1 VGGRG
6 SGLAI
11 VTLVLSASV
20 EARAQGTVTG
30 TGLPVSFQ
38 ADEVRLDARNQGLE
52 VSGNVRVEEPPFF
65 LTSDALRLRRV
76 PIGVELEGAGKAAF
90 CPCLGAPL
98 AVRFRDATVAPP
110 HDLILRQPV
119 LEVFGVPVAWAPIFW
134 LRSPGRIGL
143 LPPEVAWRG
152 SDGLFAG
159 EGVHIPW
166 VNGDVAHGL
175 DLRAGGYFEGGVDVR
190 AVLRTPETETYLR
203 WDWLRG
209 SGGLDAFLHGATLRP
224 SDVSVAWDLDALRG
238 ARAVASTTDVQVA
251 AFPFDR
257 GDAQAVWS
265 PDGWV
270 LASGVRAVSIR
281 GADLFEQVSAGPVV
295 TARRGDALGNVGAY
309 DATFEGGAVT
319 TTGLA
324 TTSFARTDL
333 TASVAGRANPLLFTA
348 SGRAYGDI
356 ADTGYATGLDGAV
369 EARAGAGVPLVRA
382 YDSGEANDPWLHRT
396 EPRLEAAA
404 IALHES
410 AVFVVPAARG
420 MQTPNGGAWIA
431 AATWANVLG
440 RWGSRGAAEVD
451 LSGGGVGDASA
462 TDLALRA
469 RAVVTSDWFGL
480 RGDVARVFGP
490 SDGGAAVGQARVG
503 PATWLHVSAHLAERD
518 GVDPLIARTLADAPL
533 EPATG
538 FLSMTGWTGGGS
550 VVLPLGDRI
559 TARAGADA
567 DLSARDLVAEL
578 GAIELHDPCGCVV
591 VRAIAS
597 HRIGRA
603 GVDAWVTVDLP
614 TVR

>member
-1 VGGRG
+1 
-6 SGLAI
+6 
-11 VTLVLSASV
+11 
-20 EARAQGTVTG
+20 
-30 TGLPVSFQ
+30 VSFQ
-38 ADEVRLDARNQGLE
+38 ADEVHLDARNQGLE
-52 VSGNVRVEEPPFF
+52 VSGNVRVQEPPFF

-76 PIGVELEGAGKAAF
+76 PIGVELEGQGKVAF

-110 HDLILRQPV
+110 HDLIVRQPV

-134 LRSPGRIGL
+134 LRSPGRVGL

-152 SDGLFAG
+152 SDGLFVG
-159 EGVHIPW
+159 EGVHVPW

-175 DLRAGGYFEGGVDVR
+175 DVRAGGYFQGGVDVQV
-190 AVLRTPETETYLR
+190 VLRTPETDSHLR

-209 SGGLDAFLHGATLRP
+209 SGGLDAFLHGTAAG
-224 SDVSVAWDLDALRG
+224 SDVSVAWDLDSLRG
-238 ARAVASTTDVQVA
+238 ARAVASTTDVRVA
-251 AFPFDR
+251 ALPFDR
-257 GDAQAVWS
+257 GDAQAVWN

-281 GADLFEQVSAGPVV
+281 GSDLFDQVSAGPVV

-319 TTGLA
+319 TSGFG
-324 TTSFARTDL
+324 TTSFARGDAS
-333 TASVAGRANPLLFTA
+333 ASVAGRASPLLVTA
-348 SGRAYGDI
+348 SARAYGDI
-356 ADTGYATGLDGAV
+356 AANGDATGLDGAV
-369 EARAGAGVPLVRA
+369 EARAGAGLPMVRG
-382 YDSGEANDPWLHRT
+382 YDSSEANDPWIHRT

-404 IALHES
+404 LALHES

-451 LSGGGVGDASA
+451 LSAGGVGDVSG

-469 RAVVTSDWFGL
+469 RVTVTADWLGL

-490 SDGGAAVGQARVG
+490 SEGGATVGQARIG
-503 PATWLHVSAHLAERD
+503 PATWLHVSAHVAGRD
-518 GVDPLIARTLADAPL
+518 GVDPLIARTLADVPL

-538 FLSMTGWTGGGS
+538 FLSMTGWTGGAS
-550 VVLPLGDRI
+550 VVLPLGNRI
-559 TARAGADA
+559 TVRAGADA
-567 DLSARDLVAEL
+567 DLSANDLVAEL
-578 GAIELHDPCGCVV
+578 GSIELHDPCGCVV

-597 HRIGRA
+597 HRIGRE